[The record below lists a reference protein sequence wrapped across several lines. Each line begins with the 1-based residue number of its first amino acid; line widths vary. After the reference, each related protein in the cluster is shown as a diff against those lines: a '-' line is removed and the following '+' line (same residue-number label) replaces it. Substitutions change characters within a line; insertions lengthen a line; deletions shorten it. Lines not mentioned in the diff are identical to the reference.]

1 MNSIPDWSGS
11 KTIILYFLKK
21 EKKKDR
27 VLKIFSKTII
37 LCFLKKEKK
46 KDRVLKKFQFVNLTG
61 GWCNVPK
68 ENSQVAFLFPSY

>member
-1 MNSIPDWSGS
+1 MNSIPDWSG
-11 KTIILYFLKK
+11 
-21 EKKKDR
+21 
-27 VLKIFSKTII
+27 SKTII